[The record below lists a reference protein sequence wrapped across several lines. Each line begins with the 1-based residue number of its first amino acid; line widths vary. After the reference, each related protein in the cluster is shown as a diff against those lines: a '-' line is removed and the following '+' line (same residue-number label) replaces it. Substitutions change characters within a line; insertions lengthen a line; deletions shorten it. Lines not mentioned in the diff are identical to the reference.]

1 VVVVVVVVVVGV
13 AGAAVHNASSIGTP
27 AVPVDDDFVEG
38 MNAAAKTAAPV
49 DFPIHLWSRENHSLL
64 VLLDVPT
71 PPADAIATDDDD
83 DDVSN
88 GVGASPCRCPFS
100 DSKGNTKQ
108 P

>member
-1 VVVVVVVVVVGV
+1 VAVVVVVLLLLLV
-13 AGAAVHNASSIGTP
+13 AGAAVHKARSIGTP
-27 AVPVDDDFVEG
+27 AVPVDDFVEG
-38 MNAAAKTAAPV
+38 INAAAKTAAPV

-64 VLLDVPT
+64 VVLDVPT
-71 PPADAIATDDDD
+71 PPVDTTAADDD

-100 DSKGNTKQ
+100 EFRGNTKQ